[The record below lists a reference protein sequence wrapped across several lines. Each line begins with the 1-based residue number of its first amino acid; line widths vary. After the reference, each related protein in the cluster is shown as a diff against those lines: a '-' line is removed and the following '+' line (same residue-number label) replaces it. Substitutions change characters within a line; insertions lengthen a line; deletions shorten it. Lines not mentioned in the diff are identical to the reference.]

1 MKKILTVLL
10 VCLLLCGCAAGKE
23 APVVSDAPAGPDWES
38 LSPTGS
44 LELLYATEF
53 QADYYPNGLT
63 LITIGGSE
71 RYLLVA
77 EGRAVPTN
85 LDEDIVVLRQPLK
98 NLYMASTSAMDL
110 YRAIGGMDAI
120 RLSSQ
125 QESSWYIPE
134 AREAMQRGEILYAG
148 KYSAPDYELIY
159 SEKCGLAV
167 ENTMIY
173 HAPEAKEQLERLG
186 IPVLVERS
194 SYEKHP
200 LGRMEWMK
208 LHALLLGKL
217 DVAEARFRQ
226 ELDALTDVLGQEN
239 TGKTVAFFSI
249 NPVGYVTVRKSGDYI
264 PKIIDMAGGKYI
276 FPDLGD
282 EESNAATLN
291 MQMETFYSGAKDAD
305 VLIYNG
311 AIGQVSSLQELLS
324 LSPLLADFRAV
335 KEGNVW
341 CTGQNVF
348 QESMGLGGLI
358 RDIHQVLTAPGPDDV
373 TGLLYLSRLE

>member
-1 MKKILTVLL
+1 MKKIIPLL
-10 VCLLLCGCAAGKE
+10 LILLLCGCAAGKDTASPA
-23 APVVSDAPAGPDWES
+23 APTGPEWSS
-38 LSPTGS
+38 LRPDGS
-44 LELLYATEF
+44 LELVYAEEF
-53 QADYYPNGLT
+53 AADFYPGGLT
-63 LITIGGSE
+63 LITIGGTD
-71 RYLLVA
+71 RYLLAA
-77 EGRAVPTN
+77 EDAQIPSG
-85 LDEDIVVLRQPLK
+85 LDADITVLRQPLD

-134 AREAMQRGEILYAG
+134 AREAMARGDILYAG

-159 SEKCGLAV
+159 NEKCSLAV

-208 LHALLLGKL
+208 LHGLLLGKL
-217 DVAEARFRQ
+217 DTAQARFQQ
-226 ELDALTDVLGQEN
+226 ELDALSGILGQEN
-239 TGKTVAFFSI
+239 TGKTVAFFAI
-249 NPVGYVTVRKSGDYI
+249 NSTGSVTVRKTGDYI
-264 PKIIDMAGGKYI
+264 PRMIDMAGGKYI
-276 FPDLGD
+276 FTELGT
-282 EESNAATLN
+282 EETSSATLN
-291 MQMETFYSGAKDAD
+291 MQMEAFYSGARDAD

-311 AIGQVSSLQELLS
+311 AIGQVRSLQELLS
-324 LSPLLADFRAV
+324 LSPLLADFKAV
-335 KEGNVW
+335 KTGNVW

-348 QESMGLGGLI
+348 QETMGLGSLM
-358 RDIHQVLTAPGPDDV
+358 RDMHQVFTAPSPEEAGELV
-373 TGLLYLSRLE
+373 YLSRLE

>member
-1 MKKILTVLL
+1 MKKILLAVLL
-10 VCLLLCGCAAGKE
+10 CVLLCGCAAGEGQSAATE
-23 APVVSDAPAGPDWES
+23 ASIGPDWGN

-53 QADYYPNGLT
+53 EADYYPDGLT
-63 LITIGGSE
+63 LITIGGSD

-77 EGRAVPTN
+77 ENAAVPTN
-85 LDEDIVVLRQPLK
+85 LDEDIVVLQQPLR

-134 AREAMQRGEILYAG
+134 AREAMARGDILYAG
-148 KYSAPDYELIY
+148 KYSAPDYERIY
-159 SEKCGLAV
+159 NEKCGLAV

-186 IPVLVERS
+186 VPVLVERS

-208 LHALLLGKL
+208 LHALLLDKL
-217 DVAEARFRQ
+217 DVAEARFQQ
-226 ELDALTDVLGQEN
+226 ELDALSGVLGQEN
-239 TGKTVAFFSI
+239 TGKTVAFFSV

-276 FPDLGD
+276 FPDLG
-282 EESNAATLN
+282 EEDSNAATLN
-291 MQMETFYSGAKDAD
+291 MQMESFYSGAKDAD

-311 AIGQVSSLQELLS
+311 AIGQVGSLQELLA
-324 LSPLLADFRAV
+324 LSPLLADFKAV
-335 KEGNVW
+335 QQGNIW

-348 QESMGLGGLI
+348 QESMGLGALI
-358 RDIHQVLTAPGPDDV
+358 RDIHQVLTAPEPEAV
-373 TGLLYLSRLE
+373 TDLVYLSRLE